1 MTTKERC
8 AFLCIIVVVL
18 VTVFSSVE
26 AGDWGYYYDDY
37 YYEPIETYHVYPTVP
52 GTMGLR
58 DYDQPGWRI
67 EVDRFGNERGYQTVP
82 GTRDLRDYDRPGYR
96 IDRR

>member
-8 AFLCIIVVVL
+8 AFLCIIIVVVL

-26 AGDWGYYYDDY
+26 ASDWDY
-37 YYEPIETYHVYPTVP
+37 YYEPIEIYHAYPTVP

-58 DYDQPGWRI
+58 DYDRPGWRI
-67 EVDRFGNERGYQTVP
+67 EIDRFGNERGYQTVP
-82 GTRDLRDYDRPGYR
+82 GTRNLRDYDRPGYR